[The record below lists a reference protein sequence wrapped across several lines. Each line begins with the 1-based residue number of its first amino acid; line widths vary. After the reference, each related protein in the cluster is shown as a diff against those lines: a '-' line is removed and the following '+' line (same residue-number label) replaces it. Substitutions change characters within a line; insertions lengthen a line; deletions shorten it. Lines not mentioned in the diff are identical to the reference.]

1 MNFSGRKESKHLTS
15 RRLHVVIETDLKRIS
30 MESWY
35 IFAPSLAP
43 SQTTVT
49 TKAWN
54 TLPRSRMVV
63 SFPRRQSIHSLEFS
77 IITEFI
83 DFIAPTTNDSGW
95 DSTLHDLVYSGDE
108 ILECF
113 TVSWED
119 VFRFVAMEF
128 GLSAYKMLGS
138 KLSPSK
144 LLGVSMSINSLHSMD
159 FHCLCLLFSCDPLLL
174 VFLEYW
180 CWPKWPQSV
189 IGSIWTNDVRNPI
202 YHRQKNPLI
211 VAPLPANLA
220 MMAYPKNNNVSL
232 LRNAITHECL

>member
-1 MNFSGRKESKHLTS
+1 
-15 RRLHVVIETDLKRIS
+15 

-35 IFAPSLAP
+35 ILAPSLAP

-119 VFRFVAMEF
+119 VFRSSNGVWFVSLQNF
-128 GLSAYKMLGS
+128 GIQTFSLKTPRGFHVHQFASFNGFSLFMSSVQLRPLASRVLGDRWNYS
-138 KLSPSK
+138 GVGQNDLSP
-144 LLGVSMSINSLHSMD
+144 LLE
-159 FHCLCLLFSCDPLLL
+159 
-174 VFLEYW
+174 VFEQMTSGTRFIIV
-180 CWPKWPQSV
+180 K
-189 IGSIWTNDVRNPI
+189 
-202 YHRQKNPLI
+202 KNP
-211 VAPLPANLA
+211 
-220 MMAYPKNNNVSL
+220 S
-232 LRNAITHECL
+232 